1 VEIRKRMGIEQLNR
15 INDVIYQA
23 AMGNRNVV
31 AVPSD
36 ADCGDENDE
45 DLMSKREDEFG
56 NDPVERNE
64 RSEEQPNRGRMHR

>member
-1 VEIRKRMGIEQLNR
+1 
-15 INDVIYQA
+15 
-23 AMGNRNVV
+23 MGNRNVV